1 MAMNGDTLG
10 LAIAAAVLDSGAT
23 AAGKARCE
31 EFWKKVANEI
41 VNHIK
46 TNAEVPAG
54 IETDTTTQIP
64 PQTPTPHTH
73 TGRTTGTGR
82 VI

>member
-10 LAIAAAVLDSGAT
+10 LAIADAVLDSSASEE
-23 AAGKARCE
+23 GKTQCQ

-41 VNHIK
+41 VSHIQQ
-46 TNAEVPAG
+46 NAEVPAG
-54 IETDTTTQIP
+54 IKVTTTDTVP
-64 PQTPTPHTH
+64 GVHSAH
-73 TGRTTGTGR
+73 TGSTVAPGQ

>member
-10 LAIAAAVLDSGAT
+10 MAIATAVLDSGASS
-23 AAGKARCE
+23 AGKAQCE

-41 VNHIK
+41 VSHIK
-46 TNAEVPAG
+46 DNAEVPAG
-54 IETDTTTQIP
+54 ISVSTTGSSTAQSGSTTTAGQ
-64 PQTPTPHTH
+64 
-73 TGRTTGTGR
+73 

>member
-10 LAIAAAVLDSGAT
+10 LAIADAVLDSSASEE
-23 AAGKARCE
+23 GKTQCQ

-41 VNHIK
+41 VSHIK
-46 TNAEVPAG
+46 ANAEVPAG
-54 IETDTTTQIP
+54 IAVS
-64 PQTPTPHTH
+64 
-73 TGRTTGTGR
+73 TTGTSTAQTGSTTAAGQ

>member
-10 LAIAAAVLDSGAT
+10 MAIATAVLDSGAS
-23 AAGKARCE
+23 AAGKAQCE

-41 VNHIK
+41 VSHIK
-46 TNAEVPAG
+46 DNAEVPAG
-54 IETDTTTQIP
+54 ISVSTTGSSTAQSGSTTTAGQ
-64 PQTPTPHTH
+64 
-73 TGRTTGTGR
+73 

>member
-10 LAIAAAVLDSGAT
+10 MAIATAVLDSCAS
-23 AAGKARCE
+23 AAGKAQCE

-41 VNHIK
+41 VSHIK
-46 TNAEVPAG
+46 DNAEVPAG
-54 IETDTTTQIP
+54 ISVSTTGSSTAQSGSTTTAGQ
-64 PQTPTPHTH
+64 
-73 TGRTTGTGR
+73 

>member
-10 LAIAAAVLDSGAT
+10 MAIATAVLDSGAS
-23 AAGKARCE
+23 AAGKAQCE

-41 VNHIK
+41 VSHIND
-46 TNAEVPAG
+46 NAEVPAG
-54 IETDTTTQIP
+54 ISVSTTGSSTAQSGSTTTAGQ
-64 PQTPTPHTH
+64 
-73 TGRTTGTGR
+73 

>member
-10 LAIAAAVLDSGAT
+10 LAIADAVLDSGASEE
-23 AAGKARCE
+23 GKTQCQ

-41 VNHIK
+41 VSHIK
-46 TNAEVPAG
+46 ANAEVPAG
-54 IETDTTTQIP
+54 ISVS
-64 PQTPTPHTH
+64 
-73 TGRTTGTGR
+73 TTGSSTAQTGNTTAAGQ

>member
-10 LAIAAAVLDSGAT
+10 LAIAAAVLDPGAS
-23 AAGKARCE
+23 AEGKAQCE
-31 EFWKKVANEI
+31 AFWKKVGNEI
-41 VNHIK
+41 VSHIV

-54 IETDTTTQIP
+54 ITVTTTDTVP
-64 PQTPTPHTH
+64 GVHSAH
-73 TGRTTGTGR
+73 TGSTVAPGQ

>member
-10 LAIAAAVLDSGAT
+10 MAIATAVLDSGAS
-23 AAGKARCE
+23 AAGKAQCE

-41 VNHIK
+41 VSHIK
-46 TNAEVPAG
+46 DNAEVPAG
-54 IETDTTTQIP
+54 ISVSMTGSSTAKSGSTTTAGQ
-64 PQTPTPHTH
+64 
-73 TGRTTGTGR
+73 

>member
-10 LAIAAAVLDSGAT
+10 LAIADAVLDSGASEE
-23 AAGKARCE
+23 GKTQCQ

-41 VNHIK
+41 VSHIQQ
-46 TNAEVPAG
+46 NAEVPAG
-54 IETDTTTQIP
+54 ITVTTTDTVP
-64 PQTPTPHTH
+64 GVHSAH
-73 TGRTTGTGR
+73 TGSTVTPGQ